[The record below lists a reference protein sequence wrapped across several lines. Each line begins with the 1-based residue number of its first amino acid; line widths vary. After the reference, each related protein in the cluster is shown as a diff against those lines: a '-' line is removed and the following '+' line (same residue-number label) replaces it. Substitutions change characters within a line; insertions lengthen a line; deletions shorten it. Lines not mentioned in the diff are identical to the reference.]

1 MLTQLYVTQML
12 KVIYFRFKKLKMQI
26 LLKLIVKCWAWM
38 IEKVQ
43 WAMNEKSEKVRETE
57 TKREKGEKPWAAP
70 HLVILTQIQHWNMA
84 TMWTLSESLDL
95 LSV

>member
-43 WAMNEKSEKVRETE
+43 
-57 TKREKGEKPWAAP
+57 
-70 HLVILTQIQHWNMA
+70 
-84 TMWTLSESLDL
+84 
-95 LSV
+95 

>member
-43 WAMNEKSEKVRETE
+43 WAMKTERE
-57 TKREKGEKPWAAP
+57 GERNWNQEEERNPGQL
-70 HLVILTQIQHWNMA
+70 HIL
-84 TMWTLSESLDL
+84 LF
-95 LSV
+95 